1 MARHKLYKRIIAMLL
16 SMFMIAGMMP
26 LGVWAET
33 IDGGCGG
40 AVEGYELE
48 ASPVLEDME
57 SEKTPDMPS
66 VDDGGSVNRLS
77 TFSDRRSMSVTEE
90 VYTESQPPT
99 RDIDLGQIYAN
110 GTPVVIKSDGSN
122 TNMYTSDGSTIIF
135 EDISDSIIHGG
146 FHTADYEGDTSITIE
161 SGTLNRTI
169 YGGSANGVIE
179 GSTNVRILG
188 GTFGNYVFGGGANAG
203 ADVYGDTNLH
213 LEDATIEDSQIHGG
227 GAYAD
232 VYGNTNVEIISGNY
246 WRVFGGGFEGIV
258 SYAANVTIE
267 GGTFESYTKDDLV
280 YGAHVIGGGY
290 GYEYDSTVGSTNV
303 MISDGIFDTN
313 IFGGGLFENALV
325 EGDTNVTITGGKFGD
340 YHYPNGYYYAA
351 HIYGGG
357 ANANADVEGCANVT
371 IENANF
377 TKYNRVFGGGMSGN
391 TVGSTNVVID
401 GGDYFLVYGGGHEA
415 DVIGEAKV
423 TVEDVREI
431 DTILG
436 GGAGQDSSA
445 ASTDVTIKKGSLKWI
460 YGGGAEGYVEG
471 EAKITIEGGTFSE
484 TIYGGGNLAN
494 ATVGSTN
501 VTIEESAESSTFRW
515 IYGGGRVGN
524 VTGEAKVTIDGGMF
538 TANIWAGN
546 RTGTV
551 NSTNLTINGGT
562 FTSSWIYGGGWG
574 DTVNS
579 LPSIVTNQAKV
590 TVNGGTFD
598 GGLHGGGQSA
608 QSIVGRTDM
617 TLNSGTFDR
626 ICGGG
631 FAGKVIGE
639 AKLTINDGVFN
650 GDVFGGGSD
659 HTATVGSTNL
669 NIKSGTFN
677 HIFGGGFDGK
687 VEGNA
692 VVKIEGGTFDS
703 PINGSGNQAIVEGKA
718 ELHLIGG
725 TYRIGDET
733 NKVIYIGWYD
743 KNGVTGKAT
752 IYVYEGA
759 DIADDI
765 QLFVGDLHYPGS
777 YVGEGSS
784 VKYQIVVKTDGKG
797 MVLTNC
803 EEFKDL
809 HFAEKDKKVILT
821 PGALTYKFDKW
832 TEIEG
837 GITIADD
844 NTFIMPENVVKLKA
858 DFIDLPVVD
867 LNIEKTPKKYYYY
880 TNEKLNITDIEVAL
894 KYTDDWSRK
903 VVFADF
909 GKYGITTT
917 PSHNSSVGEE
927 VGWKEV
933 VVTHGASGKS
943 TKFEIMVA
951 EAPPLEP
958 IVTKVEVSPAAI
970 QLSKGESA
978 VFTAKVFGE
987 NNPTQNVI
995 WSVEGAKGSTRI
1007 GFGTLIIGED
1017 ETAAELTVI
1026 ATSALD
1032 YTKSGEAIV
1041 QVMEYEVPVA
1051 LYKLTVKNGTGSGR
1065 YKKGDIVTITANTAS
1080 SGERFKEWR
1089 IAQSVTF
1096 VEGTK
1101 RTDKTVKFVMPEE
1114 DVTVTAIYEAIGDD
1128 DSDRED
1134 DKDID
1139 RPSKSTQTEPKKE
1152 EPKFEQIGFS
1162 DTTTHW
1168 AEKDID
1174 FIANLGLISGTSDT
1188 TFSPNLGIDRSTFL
1202 MALGR
1207 LDGTDRSMYQ
1217 SSSFTDVTNTNP
1229 AMPHIEWAVKE
1240 GVINGMGDGIFAP
1253 DMMITREQMAVMM
1266 LRYAKA
1272 KGYKLPETIFGLP
1285 FADEANISTWAI
1297 EAVKAMQK
1305 AGIMQGRTDGTFD
1318 PKGNLTRAEAATILR
1333 RFVELIETY
1342 PN

>member
-1 MARHKLYKRIIAMLL
+1 MVRHKLYKRIIAMLL

-33 IDGGCGG
+33 SNGGYGG

-135 EDISDSIIHGG
+135 KDISDFIIHGG

-161 SGTLNRTI
+161 SGTLYKTV

-179 GSTNVRILG
+179 GSTNVLILG
-188 GTFGNYVFGGGANAG
+188 GTFRG
-203 ADVYGDTNLH
+203 
-213 LEDATIEDSQIHGG
+213 
-227 GAYAD
+227 
-232 VYGNTNVEIISGNY
+232 
-246 WRVFGGGFEGIV
+246 
-258 SYAANVTIE
+258 
-267 GGTFESYTKDDLV
+267 
-280 YGAHVIGGGY
+280 
-290 GYEYDSTVGSTNV
+290 
-303 MISDGIFDTN
+303 
-313 IFGGGLFENALV
+313 
-325 EGDTNVTITGGKFGD
+325 
-340 YHYPNGYYYAA
+340 
-351 HIYGGG
+351 
-357 ANANADVEGCANVT
+357 
-371 IENANF
+371 
-377 TKYNRVFGGGMSGN
+377 
-391 TVGSTNVVID
+391 
-401 GGDYFLVYGGGHEA
+401 
-415 DVIGEAKV
+415 
-423 TVEDVREI
+423 
-431 DTILG
+431 
-436 GGAGQDSSA
+436 
-445 ASTDVTIKKGSLKWI
+445 
-460 YGGGAEGYVEG
+460 
-471 EAKITIEGGTFSE
+471 
-484 TIYGGGNLAN
+484 
-494 ATVGSTN
+494 
-501 VTIEESAESSTFRW
+501 

-538 TANIWAGN
+538 AANIWAGN

-574 DTVNS
+574 DVDNS
-579 LPSIVTNQAKV
+579 VQSIVTNQAKV
-590 TVNGGTFD
+590 TVNGGTFVG

-608 QSIVGRTDM
+608 QSIVGSTDM
-617 TLNSGTFDR
+617 TLNNGTFDR

-631 FAGKVIGE
+631 FAGEVIGE

-669 NIKSGTFN
+669 NIKGGTFN

-703 PINGSGNQAIVEGKA
+703 PINGSGNQAIVGGNA

-743 KNGVTGKAT
+743 GNGVTGKAT
-752 IYVYEGA
+752 IYVYEEA
-759 DIADDI
+759 DIADEI
-765 QLFVGDLHYPGS
+765 QLFVGDLHSPGS
-777 YVGEGSS
+777 YVGVGSS
-784 VKYQIVVKTDGKG
+784 VKYQIVVKTDDKG
-797 MVLTNC
+797 MVSTNC

-809 HFAEKDKKVILT
+809 HFAEKDKKVKLT

-987 NNPTQNVI
+987 NNPTQNII

-1089 IAQSVTF
+1089 IAPSVTF

-1114 DVTVTAIYEAIGDD
+1114 DVTVTAIYEAIGDED
-1128 DSDRED
+1128 RDRED
-1134 DKDID
+1134 DRDRN

-1152 EPKFEQIGFS
+1152 EPKSEQIGFS

-1240 GVINGMGDGIFAP
+1240 GVINGMSDGIFAP
-1253 DMMITREQMAVMM
+1253 DMMVTREQMAVMM
-1266 LRYAKA
+1266 LRYSKA

-1305 AGIMQGRTDGTFD
+1305 VGIMQGRTDGTFD